1 MIKIQGDDSGCKDRR
16 SRGYGSGEDQRGLP
30 GETESAVSGGAQ
42 RLVYVHERPAEEDRF
57 QLRNIVRETL
67 FVLRYLLVGDVK
79 CLIGL
84 GNNIEGRDVIIVE
97 DIVDTGASIEH
108 MVEELKTKKPA
119 SIRVCTLFFKP
130 KAYQRQIPIDYPAM
144 HIGNEFIVGYGL
156 DYDQLGRNYKDVYV
170 VTE

>member
-16 SRGYGSGEDQRGLP
+16 SRGCGSGEDQRGLP

-119 SIRVCTLFFKP
+119 SIRVCTLSSNRKHTSARFRSIIRPCTSATSLSWDTGWTTTSWAGITRMF
-130 KAYQRQIPIDYPAM
+130 
-144 HIGNEFIVGYGL
+144 
-156 DYDQLGRNYKDVYV
+156 
-170 VTE
+170 TW